1 MEGSADDRYM
11 LCLHLRSGGVQ
22 MTPYRSLAEARYV
35 AELLI
40 AAAQRGAA
48 PLPPDVPCVYLFPP
62 QDDISRVEIK
72 EA

>member
-1 MEGSADDRYM
+1 
-11 LCLHLRSGGVQ
+11 